1 MKFKRGDIVNIK
13 SKSAGRAL
21 RTVNKLAYDI
31 TKPQRIERIDGNK
44 IIVIR
49 GDYYYERDIEP
60 IFSINDIG
68 GLFDNLIEEL

>member
-1 MKFKRGDIVNIK
+1 VKFKRGDLVNIK

-21 RTVNKLAYDI
+21 RTIKKEAYDI

-68 GLFDNLIEEL
+68 VLLDNLIEEL